1 MLDLDG
7 SPPPSLPQRVDE
19 LMELLRQEQHARM
32 HLERRLSE
40 ESSPISIAA
49 MVKRRVEAAVEE
61 RLEMAVLQLRADFA
75 AEFPAYRRSSY
86 QMHAEREQ
94 EQLRAV
100 EVIAEDA
107 YVGAAL
113 SYSLACLPSS
123 VPTAQLSHDCG
134 FAAVPKCWRRR
145 RQCGWPR
152 SGMLSAASSAS
163 S

>member
-19 LMELLRQEQHARM
+19 LMELLKQEQHARM

-123 VPTAQLSHDCG
+123 ITTAQL
-134 FAAVPKCWRRR
+134 
-145 RQCGWPR
+145 
-152 SGMLSAASSAS
+152 
-163 S
+163 